1 MLYRILTLAFVL
13 LVSLSLLAQNNNDTN
28 DKATKPGCTT
38 SPCVTPNHFAS
49 APTLPSAPLRGKWA
63 VEDFKTTDASVSCS
77 VVKYDSTVTRPI
89 LHLLCPGRDIFAP
102 LRVHL
107 TLTWKDVAQIPSAM
121 RSMLV
126 DMNKAVK
133 FKSSKGGDSK
143 AEITLQ
149 DPQASRSVKEWVTF
163 TQVNVGLV
171 LPNKTE

>member
-1 MLYRILTLAFVL
+1 MLARMLSVAL
-13 LVSLSLLAQNNNDTN
+13 LVVSPSLFAQNNQPSSQ
-28 DKATKPGCTT
+28 ASQPRCVS
-38 SPCVTPNHFAS
+38 SPCASPAATSS
-49 APTLPSAPLRGKWA
+49 APILPSVPVRGKWE

-107 TLTWKDVAQIPSAM
+107 TLTWKDAKQIPAAM

-126 DMNKAVK
+126 DIDKAVK
-133 FKSSKGGDSK
+133 FKSSKAGDSK

-149 DPQASRSVKEWVTF
+149 DPQAARSVKEWVTF

-171 LPNKTE
+171 LPNKTD